1 MEIILLFRMLSS
13 IILTLVILPM
23 AEPLLRI
30 IQIQHAQE
38 ILIEIDLEDASG
50 GMLAKTNVSTH

>member
-1 MEIILLFRMLSS
+1 
-13 IILTLVILPM
+13 M
-23 AEPLLRI
+23 AEPLLGI

-50 GMLAKTNVSTH
+50 GMLAKTNVNTHWLWCD